1 MRSLIHPAQAP
12 DSGACSISSQLALGH
27 RRSWRAA
34 VAMAAAATLAF
45 VLLAGFGHRVH
56 GAADAPASIT
66 VDYPLNQSVFPP
78 DMEPP
83 TFQWRDGSDRATTW
97 RIDVTFAGRRPG
109 TAPDLRRAPHAGRR
123 NRPALHRPDQQA
135 ARTHRR
141 SRPPRTPGSP
151 TPPPGPRCGS
161 TRSKAA
167 PPSPSPATPPA
178 TPASRSRA
186 ARCSCTISRDPVGA
200 PIFYRDVPLM
210 PSATEKGV
218 IKPLAE
224 SAVPLDH
231 LAHARRGRI
240 RAATS

>member
-1 MRSLIHPAQAP
+1 M
-12 DSGACSISSQLALGH
+12 SISSQLALGH

-97 RIDVTFAGRRPG
+97 RIDVTFPG
-109 TAPDLRRAPHAGRR
+109 GGPALHLNSDRAPHADRR
-123 NRPALHRPDQQA
+123 NRLSAVSDPP
-135 ARTHRR
+135 TSCPNSPP

-151 TPPPGPRCGS
+151 TPPPGTRCGS
-161 TRSKAA
+161 TRGKPGDHSHSAVLPATRLPSPAA
-167 PPSPSPATPPA
+167 RWSSPSPVI
-178 TPASRSRA
+178 RS
-186 ARCSCTISRDPVGA
+186 
-200 PIFYRDVPLM
+200 
-210 PSATEKGV
+210 
-218 IKPLAE
+218 
-224 SAVPLDH
+224 
-231 LAHARRGRI
+231 ARRSSIAMCR
-240 RAATS
+240 